1 MPEKFVTPES
11 VLRLKAI
18 FSELVPGFGI
28 NHARIYNSLL
38 TSETKTASDLIAE
51 TGINQATVYG
61 VLRELVEWELA
72 QTNNSTPALYFI
84 EDPLKTLDSIEK
96 KRFKEV
102 EEGKKELVRLI
113 EKDSPQT
120 DAIIIKIGQG
130 EQTKLIQSSTKRELR
145 YKEDILPVKQIIDEL
160 AQEAPTR
167 KSEYGQ
173 QRLTIT
179 R

>member
-1 MPEKFVTPES
+1 MPANFETPES

-28 NHARIYNSLL
+28 NHARIYNALL

-51 TGINQATVYG
+51 TEINQATTYG
-61 VLRELVEWELA
+61 VLRELVEWEII
-72 QTNNSTPALYFI
+72 QTNNSTPAIYFV

-102 EEGKKELVRLI
+102 EQGRKQLVELI
-113 EKDSPQT
+113 EKDSPKT

-130 EQTKLIQSSTKRELR
+130 DQTKLILSSTKQELR
-145 YKEDILPVKQIIDEL
+145 YKEEILPVKQIIDEL

-167 KSEYGQ
+167 KTEYGQ
-173 QRLTIT
+173 TKLLAR
-179 R
+179 